1 MGAPACAPG
10 RKRRGHPTPRAFD
23 FDPSEQRVRPRSSQG
38 ARASEGSD
46 SEIVKRREFLSA
58 VGRIGGSGGGAHL
71 FGLHSPIRL
80 SAVPSLLIPMDDAQ
94 IDLLKAYGLTYRGIP
109 CSIHY
114 DYLL

>member
-58 VGRIGGSGGGAHL
+58 GGGGGGGGGVGATRL
-71 FGLHSPIRL
+71 GVPRLPAPPAPRLPSSLSPRRHNT
-80 SAVPSLLIPMDDAQ
+80 P
-94 IDLLKAYGLTYRGIP
+94 TT
-109 CSIHY
+109 H
-114 DYLL
+114 

>member
-46 SEIVKRREFLSA
+46 SEIVKRRDFVKA
-58 VGRIGGSGGGAHL
+58 VGRFGGWGGGAR
-71 FGLHSPIRL
+71 FVGFQTPNRPTPPPSP
-80 SAVPSLLIPMDDAQ
+80 LIPQAEPDTRH
-94 IDLLKAYGLTYRGIP
+94 ITAY
-109 CSIHY
+109 SV
-114 DYLL
+114 